1 MGFENR
7 LIALS
12 LVTIIVLTAVV
23 VDLFDEET
31 DTTTEYVYIEKV
43 VDERNQL
50 ENESEGENETEPLN
64 RSQVARV
71 ATFNIKVFGKTKM
84 SKPEIV
90 EELVTIFE
98 RYDLVAVQE
107 IKDIDQ
113 EVPYQFLDALNN
125 NSSIEWKLVL
135 SARTGLQVD
144 DQNSQEQY
152 AYYYRSDIFS
162 SLDNGTLYDDSNN
175 DSFQRE
181 PLVSQFEL
189 MDLSGNET
197 GLNLALINIHT
208 KPTEAVAEMEA
219 LQDVLNWSSTQFES
233 PHQIILGDFNA
244 DCSYA
249 SYQDL
254 ISLSISTSNYT
265 WIVPDNADTT
275 VGDSRCAYD
284 RVVTT
289 TNLDGRLT
297 GTWGVDM
304 EISSSNVSDHRPVWF
319 DISRT

>member
-12 LVTIIVLTAVV
+12 LVTIIVLTTVV
-23 VDLFDEET
+23 VDLFNEET

-50 ENESEGENETEPLN
+50 ENVSENETEPLN

-71 ATFNIKVFGKTKM
+71 ATFNIKVFGKTKI

-107 IKDIDQ
+107 IKDIDE
-113 EVPYQFLDALNN
+113 EVPYQFLDELNN

-135 SARTGLQVD
+135 SPRTGLQVD

-152 AYYYRSDIFS
+152 AYYYRSDVFS
-162 SLDNGTLYDDSNN
+162 SLGNGTLYDDSIN

-181 PLVSQFEL
+181 PLVSQFQL
-189 MDLSGNET
+189 MDLFGNET
-197 GLNLALINIHT
+197 GLNLTLINIHT

-219 LQDVLNWSSTQFES
+219 LQDVLNWSSIEFEN

-254 ISLSISTSNYT
+254 ISLSISSSNYT

-275 VGDSRCAYD
+275 LSDSRCAYD

-304 EISSSNVSDHRPVWF
+304 DISSSNVSDHRPVWF
-319 DISRT
+319 DISRV